1 MKIAK
6 MKVVDLVPHPK
17 NEEIYGDNEDVSDLI
32 ERIRKS
38 GKVHTLTVTS
48 KGIILAGHRRR
59 KACMELG
66 WKEVNVE
73 IRDFDTPEEEIEF
86 IIDDYSKLLGLDQHP
101 HYDHFF

>member
-38 GKVHTLTVTS
+38 GKVHTLFQTNS
-48 KGIILAGHRRR
+48 SGNLYIHYL
-59 KACMELG
+59 
-66 WKEVNVE
+66 
-73 IRDFDTPEEEIEF
+73 
-86 IIDDYSKLLGLDQHP
+86 IIDN
-101 HYDHFF
+101 